1 MEKFKYNK
9 PSLEEADFGKFVAGA
24 SIQDGTTEGAGS
36 ETPDEL

>member
-24 SIQDGTTEGAGS
+24 SAPGGNEMEGGD
-36 ETPDEL
+36 TPDDL

>member
-24 SIQDGTTEGAGS
+24 SVPGGTESEGGD
-36 ETPDEL
+36 TDDVL

>member
-24 SIQDGTTEGAGS
+24 SGLPGGTESEGGD
-36 ETPDEL
+36 TDDVL